1 MNKPE
6 IETITIHSD
15 NEQKVIRAEPLNL
28 PIIGNDFIPDF
39 SFDSLKSKNESE
51 NNEVIGKVFQYNE
64 PLYVL
69 ETKIITP
76 LVIKY
81 DEKEVLKLELNGDV
95 FIKGEKVGNCIES
108 GKAIEL
114 HFKLK

>member
-15 NEQKVIRAEPLNL
+15 NEEKVIKEDSASL
-28 PIIGNDFIPDF
+28 PI
-39 SFDSLKSKNESE
+39 
-51 NNEVIGKVFQYNE
+51 IGKVFQYDE
-64 PLYVL
+64 PLYIS
-69 ETKIITP
+69 EPKIITP

-95 FIKGEKVGNCIES
+95 LIKGEKVGNCIEAV
-108 GKAIEL
+108 KAIEL